1 MSRID
6 GYEHQRRRGVFR
18 GRQPKRKAPGAGA
31 KPRDVQLALKLMGG
45 TTAKDKGQPFDD
57 PIPF

>member
-6 GYEHQRRRGVFR
+6 GYEHEKRRGVWR
-18 GRQPKRKAPGAGA
+18 GRQPKRKAPGNRANA
-31 KPRDVQLALKLMGG
+31 REVQLALRLMGG
-45 TTAKDKGQPFDD
+45 TTAKDKGEPFND